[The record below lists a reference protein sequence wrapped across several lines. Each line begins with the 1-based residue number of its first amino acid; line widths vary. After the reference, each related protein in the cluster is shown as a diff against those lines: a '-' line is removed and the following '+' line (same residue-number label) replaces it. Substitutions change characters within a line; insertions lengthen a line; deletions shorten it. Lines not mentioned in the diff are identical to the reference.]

1 MITRAHTVTFEGMEP
16 REVDVEC
23 AISPGLPGFAIVGL
37 PDKAVS
43 EARER
48 ICAVLNG
55 LSLALPAK
63 KITINLTP
71 ADLPKTGSHFD
82 LAIALALLAALE
94 VVPRD
99 AVGEA
104 IAIGELSLDGRLNPV
119 IGALPAALKAAE
131 LGKALY
137 CPAACGAEAAWVEA
151 AKVIAAPNLLQMIHH
166 LSGLCP
172 IEPAQP
178 GEMTPVHTGPD
189 LREVKGQERAK
200 QTCA

>member
-1 MITRAHTVTFEGMEP
+1 MGHGLCFMITRAYTVTFEGRAP
-16 REVDVEC
+16 RLVDDEC

-48 ICAVLNG
+48 IRAALNV

-82 LAIALALLAALE
+82 LPIALALLAGLE
-94 VVPRD
+94 VVPHD
-99 AVGEA
+99 TVSEA
-104 IAIGELSLDGRLNPV
+104 IEIGELSLDGRLNPV
-119 IGALPAALKAAE
+119 IGALPTALKAAE
-131 LGKALY
+131 MGKVLC
-137 CPAACGAEAAWVEA
+137 CPAACGPEAAWVEA
-151 AKVIAAPNLLQMIHH
+151 AKVVAAPNLLVLIHH
-166 LSGLCP
+166 LNGIRP

-178 GEMTPVHTGPD
+178 GEIT
-189 LREVKGQERAK
+189 
-200 QTCA
+200 

>member
-43 EARER
+43 EARDR
-48 ICAVLNG
+48 IRAVLND

-104 IAIGELSLDGRLNPV
+104 ITIGELSLDGRLNPV

-131 LGKALY
+131 LGKAL
-137 CPAACGAEAAWVEA
+137 
-151 AKVIAAPNLLQMIHH
+151 
-166 LSGLCP
+166 
-172 IEPAQP
+172 
-178 GEMTPVHTGPD
+178 
-189 LREVKGQERAK
+189 
-200 QTCA
+200 